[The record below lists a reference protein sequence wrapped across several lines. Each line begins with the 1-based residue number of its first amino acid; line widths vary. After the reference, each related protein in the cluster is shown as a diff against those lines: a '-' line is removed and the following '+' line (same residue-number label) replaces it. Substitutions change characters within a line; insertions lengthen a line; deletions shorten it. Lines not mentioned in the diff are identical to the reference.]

1 MIFSSLPILAVDM
14 LGSVAMVVI
23 AFLALNK
30 ARQLRELDHDNA
42 VYLYLIWI
50 STGFT
55 IFAVSRSFSH
65 ILKQF
70 LIVTANQ
77 EIWQAIG
84 PYTGAV
90 NTVSF
95 MLVGL
100 ITLFF
105 NQSWKINEKLLS
117 SRQKQEDTSVKLL
130 SLNQNLEHKVVER
143 TEMLTSSEHKARRIF
158 EQSLDTIV
166 VTDEAFKVS
175 EINQA
180 GITLTGYRKSYMLD
194 QKMGLEDF
202 MAKPSE
208 WKRIL
213 SLLETHEFVLN
224 EETDFL
230 RPNRSQVRVLMTGGV
245 DYGAFGCGKT
255 FHFIIKNINE
265 KKQMEQQIAQADK
278 LAALGELSAGVAHE
292 INNPLGIILGYT
304 QLMLKEDSGFE
315 QDLKTIEKHVKN
327 CKDVVSD
334 LLSFSRKGSRE
345 TELVDVHKV
354 VDGVIKFLGNHADF
368 RKVEIVLN
376 LRHREP
382 LMVRG
387 NGQELAQVIV
397 NLMINAC
404 HAVGKDGRIRV
415 ETGTREDEQI
425 FIRVKDNG
433 SGIRKR
439 HFSRIFD
446 PFFTTKPVG
455 QGTGLGL
462 SVGYGI
468 IRRHGGE
475 ITARNRTGKGA
486 AFTISLPS
494 VPVGDAKNDSETPG
508 TNPERK
514 SYRSE
519 IK

>member
-1 MIFSSLPILAVDM
+1 MIFSSLPIRMVDM
-14 LGSVAMVVI
+14 IGSVAMVVI
-23 AFLALNK
+23 AVLALNK
-30 ARQLRELDHDNA
+30 ARQLRELDHDNT
-42 VYLYLIWI
+42 VFLYLLWI

-70 LIVTANQ
+70 LVLTANPDV
-77 EIWQAIG
+77 WQSIS

-105 NQSWKINEKLLS
+105 NQTWKINEKILS
-117 SRQKQEDTSVKLL
+117 SREQLEETHIQLV
-130 SLNQNLEHKVVER
+130 SLNQTLEHKVVER

-158 EQSLDTIV
+158 EHSLDTIV
-166 VTDEAFKVS
+166 VTDARFRVS

-180 GITLTGYRKSYMLD
+180 GISLTGFQRSDMLE
-194 QKMGLEDF
+194 QELGFGDF
-202 MAKPSE
+202 MAKASDWERIKRLLTTSE
-208 WKRIL
+208 Y
-213 SLLETHEFVLN
+213 VLN

-230 RPNRSQVRVLMTGGV
+230 RPDRSQVRVLITGGV

-255 FHFIIKNINE
+255 FYFIIKDINE

-304 QLMLKEDSGFE
+304 QLMLKEKSGFE
-315 QDLKTIEKHVKN
+315 ADLKTIEKHVKN

-334 LLSFSRKGSRE
+334 LLSFSRKGSKKME
-345 TELVDVHKV
+345 PVDVHKV
-354 VDGVIKFLGNHADF
+354 VDGVVKFLSNHADF
-368 RKVEIVLN
+368 RRADIRLTLWEGKM
-376 LRHREP
+376 

-387 NGQELAQVIV
+387 NAQELTQVMI

-404 HAVGKDGRIRV
+404 HAIEETRDGCIEVVTEKQGGDRV
-415 ETGTREDEQI
+415 LI
-425 FIRVKDNG
+425 LVKDNG
-433 SGIRKR
+433 TGIKKR
-439 HFSRIFD
+439 YMSRIFD

-475 ITARNRTGKGA
+475 IIVKNRQKGGA
-486 AFTISLPS
+486 AFIISLPLE
-494 VPVGDAKNDSETPG
+494 G
-508 TNPERK
+508 
-514 SYRSE
+514 
-519 IK
+519 

>member
-1 MIFSSLPILAVDM
+1 MIFSSLPIRLVDM
-14 LGSVAMVVI
+14 FGSVAMVVI
-23 AFLALNK
+23 AVLALDK
-30 ARQLRELDHDNA
+30 AKQLRELDHDNTIF
-42 VYLYLIWI
+42 LYLLWI

-70 LIVTANQ
+70 LVLTANPD
-77 EIWQAIG
+77 IWASIS

-105 NQSWKINEKLLS
+105 NQNWKINEKILT
-117 SRQKQEDTSVKLL
+117 SREKLEEAHDQL
-130 SLNQNLEHKVVER
+130 MSLNQTLEHKVVER

-166 VTDEAFKVS
+166 VTDARFRIS

-180 GITLTGYRKSYMLD
+180 GITLTGYQKADMLD
-194 QKMGLEDF
+194 REMGFGDF
-202 MAKPSE
+202 ITKPSD
-208 WKRIL
+208 WARL
-213 SLLETHEFVLN
+213 RDLLTTSEFVLN

-230 RPNRSQVRVLMTGGV
+230 RPDGSQIRVLITGGA

-255 FHFIIKNINE
+255 FHFIIKDINE

-304 QLMLKEDSGFE
+304 QLMLKEEAVKADTGFE
-315 QDLKTIEKHVKN
+315 EDLKTIEKHVKN

-334 LLSFSRKGSRE
+334 LLSFSRKGSKERGR
-345 TELVDVHKV
+345 VDVHRV
-354 VDGVIKFLGNHADF
+354 VDGVVKFLSNHTDF
-368 RKVEIVLN
+368 RRAEVRLGLWKGDTLN
-376 LRHREP
+376 
-382 LMVRG
+382 VNG
-387 NGQELAQVIV
+387 NAQELTQVMI

-404 HAVGKDGRIRV
+404 HAVEGIPDGCIEV
-415 ETGTREDEQI
+415 ITDKEGADVLISVQ
-425 FIRVKDNG
+425 DNG
-433 SGIRKR
+433 TGIKKR
-439 HFSRIFD
+439 HLPRIFD

-468 IRRHGGE
+468 IRRHGGT
-475 ITARNRTGKGA
+475 ITAGNREEGGA
-486 AFTISLPS
+486 VFTIRLPLEQDKGGES
-494 VPVGDAKNDSETPG
+494 
-508 TNPERK
+508 
-514 SYRSE
+514 
-519 IK
+519 

>member
-1 MIFSSLPILAVDM
+1 MIFSSLPILIVDM
-14 LGSVAMVVI
+14 LGSVAMVII
-23 AFLALNK
+23 AVLALNK

-42 VYLYLIWI
+42 IFLYLLWI

-70 LIVTANQ
+70 LILTANI
-77 EIWQAIG
+77 EVWQAIS

-105 NQSWKINEKLLS
+105 NQSWKINEKILS
-117 SRQKQEDTSVKLL
+117 SREKLEETHIKL
-130 SLNQNLEHKVVER
+130 VSLNQTLEHKVVER

-158 EQSLDTIV
+158 EQSLDTIMM
-166 VTDEAFKVS
+166 TNEELLVS

-180 GITLTGYRKSYMLD
+180 GITLTGYKKSDMLD
-194 QKMGLEDF
+194 RKMSIGDF

-208 WKRIL
+208 WKRFHH
-213 SLLETHEFVLN
+213 LLDTREYILN

-230 RPNRSQVRVLMTGGV
+230 RPDGSQIRVLITGGV
-245 DYGAFGCGKT
+245 DYGAFGCGKS
-255 FHFIIKNINE
+255 FHFIIKDIND

-304 QLMLKEDSGFE
+304 QLMLKEESGFE
-315 QDLKTIEKHVKN
+315 EDLKTIEKHVKN
-327 CKDVVSD
+327 CKEVVSD
-334 LLSFSRKGSRE
+334 LLSFSRKGAKE
-345 TELVDVHKV
+345 MGLVDVHKM
-354 VDGVIKFLGNHADF
+354 VDGVVKFLSNHTDF
-368 RKVEIVLN
+368 RKVDLHLDLWAGE
-376 LRHREP
+376 R
-382 LMVRG
+382 LMVQG
-387 NGQELAQVIV
+387 HAQELTQVMI

-404 HAVGKDGRIRV
+404 HAIENCQDGSIEV
-415 ETGTREDEQI
+415 ST
-425 FIRVKDNG
+425 VKDDEAVLISVRDNG
-433 SGIRKR
+433 CGIQKR
-439 HFSRIFD
+439 YISRIFD

-455 QGTGLGL
+455 RGTGLGL

-475 ITARNRTGKGA
+475 ITARNRQDKGA
-486 AFTISLPS
+486 AFTIRLPIK
-494 VPVGDAKNDSETPG
+494 KNDETQ
-508 TNPERK
+508 NPIGQPHKGE
-514 SYRSE
+514 
-519 IK
+519 

>member
-1 MIFSSLPILAVDM
+1 MIFSSLPIRLVDM

-23 AFLALNK
+23 AVLALNK
-30 ARQLRELDHDNA
+30 ARQLRELDYDNTIF
-42 VYLYLIWI
+42 LYLLWI
-50 STGFT
+50 ASGFT
-55 IFAVSRSFSH
+55 IFAVSRSLSH

-70 LIVTANQ
+70 LVLTANPD
-77 EIWQAIG
+77 IWQAIS

-105 NQSWKINEKLLS
+105 NQNWKINEKTRS
-117 SRQKQEDTSVKLL
+117 SRKKLEEAHDQL
-130 SLNQNLEHKVVER
+130 MSLNQTLEHKVVER

-166 VTDEAFKVS
+166 VTDARFRVS

-180 GITLTGYRKSYMLD
+180 GITLTGYQKADMLD
-194 QKMGLEDF
+194 RGMGFGDF
-202 MAKPSE
+202 MAKPSDWE
-208 WKRIL
+208 RIRERL
-213 SLLETHEFVLN
+213 ISSEFVLN

-230 RPNRSQVRVLMTGGV
+230 RPDGSLIWVLITGGA

-255 FHFIIKNINE
+255 FHFIIKDINE

-304 QLMLKEDSGFE
+304 QLMLKEKAVKEAPAFE
-315 QDLKTIEKHVKN
+315 EDLKTIEKHVKN

-334 LLSFSRKGSRE
+334 LLSFSRKGSKE
-345 TELVDVHKV
+345 MGQVDLHRV
-354 VDGVIKFLGNHADF
+354 VDGVVKFLSNHTDF
-368 RKVEIVLN
+368 RKAQVRLVLWE
-376 LRHREP
+376 HDP
-382 LMVRG
+382 LMVQG
-387 NGQELAQVIV
+387 NAQELTQVMI

-404 HAVGKDGRIRV
+404 HAIEGVADGRIEVVTAKAGSNAMVSVR
-415 ETGTREDEQI
+415 
-425 FIRVKDNG
+425 DNG
-433 SGIRKR
+433 SGIKIR
-439 HFSRIFD
+439 HLSRIFD

-468 IRRHGGE
+468 IRRHGGT
-475 ITARNRTGKGA
+475 ITAGNREGGGAEFTLRLPLETEKGGV
-486 AFTISLPS
+486 S
-494 VPVGDAKNDSETPG
+494 
-508 TNPERK
+508 
-514 SYRSE
+514 
-519 IK
+519 